1 MKTVCILGMA
11 PTTRDLV
18 MEEPEGPEIWGLNQA
33 HIYYPPEQLARF
45 TRWFQIHPWDEM
57 VMVQRPEHHHLD
69 FLATCPVPVFLH
81 EERTEVPLG
90 VRYPIE
96 EVRANLGRDYLTGG
110 PSYMLALAIYEGFH
124 RIKIYGMDMANS
136 TEYFEQRP
144 CFEWLIGVAEGRGI
158 EVWLP
163 EGSSIMRGAG
173 YARAYNISSSLVK
186 EHLRDLYKELEAKIA
201 EWNAIRGAI
210 NGFENLLAQAVK
222 GTPHRADTR

>member
-173 YARAYNISSSLVK
+173 YARAYGKAPFRPPADLLPQGAGFIAGGLRKHQPELRAVCVADDISGSGLF
-186 EHLRDLYKELEAKIA
+186 L
-201 EWNAIRGAI
+201 
-210 NGFENLLAQAVK
+210 
-222 GTPHRADTR
+222 